1 MAMPAQFMKKVAGK
15 GMPVSTGPSGKA
27 SPKRMKPSGGKTISD
42 MPMKGKSAPGKKA
55 PAKAG
60 VNPRPSFG

>member
-1 MAMPAQFMKKVAGK
+1 MAMPAQFMKKAPGK
-15 GMPVSTGPSGKA
+15 GMPASTGPSGKA

-42 MPMKGKSAPGKKA
+42 MAPAKGKSAPGKKA

-60 VNPRPSFG
+60 VNPFA